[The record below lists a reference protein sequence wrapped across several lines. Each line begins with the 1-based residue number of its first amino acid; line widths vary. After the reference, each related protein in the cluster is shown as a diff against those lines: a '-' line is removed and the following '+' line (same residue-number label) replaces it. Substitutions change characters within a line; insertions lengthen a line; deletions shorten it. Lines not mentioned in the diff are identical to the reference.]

1 MAWMPFVDQQ
11 RALVF
16 RDQHFV
22 RVSNDRKAPTTCR
35 ESLFYNWWSFKLGQ
49 PWERSLNTI
58 TPNLCCCWWKH
69 GKSILSRNKKN
80 RFSSLSYTYFSSH
93 VPAMKRDLKVILRL
107 QKVSCTEC
115 QSLLISKICS
125 AQSHRNMHKLW
136 EHVFVCF
143 WTSTKSLQ
151 LLQGYFFAR
160 SASKFKSHYKIRQL
174 SRR

>member
-1 MAWMPFVDQQ
+1 MTWMPFVDQL

-16 RDQHFV
+16 RDQYFV

-35 ESLFYNWWSFKLGQ
+35 ESLFYNRWSTKLCQ

-58 TPNLCCCWWKH
+58 TPNLCCCWWKQR
-69 GKSILSRNKKN
+69 KSLLSRNKKT
-80 RFSSLSYTYFSSH
+80 RFSSLSYTYFPSH
-93 VPAMKRDLKVILRL
+93 VSAMKRDLKVILWL

-115 QSLLISKICS
+115 QSLLISKICP

-151 LLQGYFFAR
+151 LLQDYFFAC
-160 SASKFKSHYKIRQL
+160 KIGKQV
-174 SRR
+174 